1 MKTETLLFLSDSHVT
16 VYRYASSLI
25 ARVDAYDLSEPESMG
40 RFTQWL
46 KADQSNATAVLLDVS
61 CEDYFEEQ
69 LPHVRGRDRTLLLS
83 RKIAKFFP
91 SQSYSHAELS
101 TRLGTGR
108 RDDIYFISGIADT
121 ASIDPLIDILAD
133 NNIAIR
139 GVYTLPQFTAELI
152 QPVEHSAK
160 LLLVT
165 CEEDHS
171 AADRYSFRQ
180 SFIINE
186 KLYFSRL
193 TSVASGP
200 GAGMAD
206 GVRKEIERTWQYLNN
221 RRVLDHD
228 SRMQVFMVL
237 PAPVADS
244 LSEEPE
250 ASHCDYIYADA
261 NELAERHHF
270 LSDVNE
276 PSRSALVAFILAK
289 NGGRKS
295 HYQPHRLGFIQK
307 HQRVKQLLNIASA
320 LVLTLAV
327 VFSVMTIMSALD
339 IKAANEVS
347 AAQARVLGSKLETQ
361 RDSFKYDGP
370 APQKMEGTVALAT
383 RISRQSALPGP
394 IFQLIGSNFTGFND
408 LFLTR
413 IEWRSVSANA
423 SKSAGAGR
431 INANSSGNQGV
442 DGYVVVS
449 LFGELPGFTGDFR
462 QAIER
467 IELLAARLRSG
478 DNVIKV
484 EATRLP
490 LDIDPALKISR
501 ALSDQR
507 TPNFSID
514 VTLMRA
520 LL

>member
-1 MKTETLLFLSDSHVT
+1 MKAETLLSLSDSHLT
-16 VYRYASSLI
+16 VYCYASSFI
-25 ARVDAYDLSEPESMG
+25 TRVDSYDLSEPESMG
-40 RFTQWL
+40 RFSQWI
-46 KADQSNATAVLLDVS
+46 KTDESHTTAVLLDVS

-69 LPHVRGRDRTLLLS
+69 LPHVRGRDRSLLLS
-83 RKIAKFFP
+83 RKIAKLFP
-91 SQSYSHAELS
+91 SQGYSHTELS
-101 TRLGTGR
+101 ARLGTGR
-108 RDDIYFISGIADT
+108 RDDVYFISGIADT
-121 ASIDPLIDILAD
+121 ATIDPLIDTLSD
-133 NNIAIR
+133 NNVAIR

-152 QPVEHSAK
+152 RPIEHSAK

-165 CEEDHS
+165 CEEDNS

-193 TSVASGP
+193 TSVASGS

-261 NELAERHHF
+261 TELADRHHY
-270 LSDVNE
+270 SSNVEE

-295 HYQPHRLGFIQK
+295 HYQPQRLDFIRK
-307 HQRVKQLLNIASA
+307 HQRVKQLLNIASV

-327 VFSVMTIMSALD
+327 VFGTITIMSALD
-339 IKAANEVS
+339 IKSANEIS
-347 AAQARVLGSKLETQ
+347 SSQARVLGQKLEIQ
-361 RDSFKYDGP
+361 RDSFQYDGP
-370 APQKMEGTVALAT
+370 APQKLEGTVALAT
-383 RISRQSALPGP
+383 RISRQNALPGP
-394 IFQLIGSNFTGFND
+394 IFKLVGSSFTGFND

-413 IEWRSVSANA
+413 IEWRSMAANA
-423 SKSAGAGR
+423 SESSGAGR
-431 INANSSGNQGV
+431 IEANSSGNQAV
-442 DGYVVVS
+442 EGYVIVS

-462 QAIER
+462 QAIES

-478 DNVIKV
+478 DNVVKV

-490 LDIDPALKISR
+490 LDIDSALKTSR
-501 ALSDQR
+501 TLSDQR
-507 TPNFSID
+507 TPTFSID
-514 VTLMRA
+514 VTLNRA